1 MNSSYQHNRSHL
13 RKTICYNLLKIYF
26 LLCLISPSSVKCEP
40 CPDPVIPHDCVGV
53 MFVAWPAVLV
63 ACLAQEEEEP
73 RRTGV
78 APPLPSP
85 SQAPRCTAL
94 CVAIKNMASGAFLR
108 FNCPP
113 TGAGHSLPPFPL
125 SLLCFGFLA
134 LLFTQCQ
141 QPATICMEPKCALGI
156 YSCGLSYAY
165 FCCWVKRISVS
176 SVSQFRGENVS
187 KLAFRSLACQ
197 YDQLR
202 TASETLGLRL
212 RRRRRNETR
221 SVSAVDDDEKV
232 VKNSERCDGLSS
244 LYDPSSQNFAL

>member
-1 MNSSYQHNRSHL
+1 MKCRLREEPRKWTFSITSPWPVYVYTVQALFHSFFTQPEDPRNFGECLNSSPHHVEV
-13 RKTICYNLLKIYF
+13 TLLKISHNLMKKYF
-26 LLCLISPSSVKCEP
+26 LPYFTPSSVKCEP

-113 TGAGHSLPPFPL
+113 TGAGHSLPSLTSLFWLSRSPFYAMPTASNHL
-125 SLLCFGFLA
+125 HGTEVCAGD
-134 LLFTQCQ
+134 LF
-141 QPATICMEPKCALGI
+141 
-156 YSCGLSYAY
+156 
-165 FCCWVKRISVS
+165 
-176 SVSQFRGENVS
+176 
-187 KLAFRSLACQ
+187 
-197 YDQLR
+197 LR
-202 TASETLGLRL
+202 TFVCILLLLG
-212 RRRRRNETR
+212 
-221 SVSAVDDDEKV
+221 
-232 VKNSERCDGLSS
+232 
-244 LYDPSSQNFAL
+244 